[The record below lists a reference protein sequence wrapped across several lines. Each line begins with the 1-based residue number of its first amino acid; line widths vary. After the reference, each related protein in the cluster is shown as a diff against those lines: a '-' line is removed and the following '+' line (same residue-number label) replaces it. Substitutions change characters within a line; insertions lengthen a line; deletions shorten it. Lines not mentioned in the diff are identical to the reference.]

1 MRADRVLPEYEPE
14 RQLAAPLNDLIPP
27 PQTIQRRAW
36 ECACELAAEH
46 SNTINDEA
54 RWHWLQHMACRGYER
69 ITWQQAAQLFRLH
82 RLVRARLAGEA
93 DHA

>member
-1 MRADRVLPEYEPE
+1 MRADCVLPEHEPE
-14 RQLAAPLNDLIPP
+14 RQVPAPLTTLIPP
-27 PQTIQRRAW
+27 PQTIQRRA
-36 ECACELAAEH
+36 CDLSAEH
-46 SNTINDEA
+46 SNTVNDEA
-54 RWHWLQHMACRGYER
+54 RWHWLRHVVRRGHER